1 MGSPDGLVRFVCF
14 RECISILGTNKK
26 TLPKKSTFE
35 SMIFRT
41 YHFSVGPMFLVPWS
55 FFFNLPED
63 YNNLQENYGSLARM
77 TLNLVKITGC
87 NAMLKPHRK
96 LGEYQKLM

>member
-1 MGSPDGLVRFVCF
+1 
-14 RECISILGTNKK
+14 
-26 TLPKKSTFE
+26 
-35 SMIFRT
+35 
-41 YHFSVGPMFLVPWS
+41 MFLVPWS